1 MVSLPTASPD
11 TESSTQIRSGD
22 MAMATPSRCA
32 TIHSFWKLMV
42 MTEPRQSS
50 MPSKRATPRKKP
62 SVARR
67 STSITLPL
75 YKSLP
80 GSTDRMAA
88 MGSSCLRWASRT
100 AWPIAMA
107 LVVVPWMPHCLT
119 SAPVRGGWQVAATE
133 PYSTQI
139 LRATRS
145 VHFQVGTLSTIDS
158 RPRTSTAVS
167 G

>member
-1 MVSLPTASPD
+1 
-11 TESSTQIRSGD
+11 
-22 MAMATPSRCA
+22 MA
-32 TIHSFWKLMV
+32 
-42 MTEPRQSS
+42 EPRQSS
-50 MPSKRATPRKKP
+50 SPSSRSTPRRKP

-67 STSITLPL
+67 ATSKTLPL
-75 YKSLP
+75 YNSLP

-88 MGSSCLRWASRT
+88 TGSSCLRWASRT
-100 AWPIAMA
+100 AWPMAMA
-107 LVVVPWMPHCLT
+107 LVVVPWMPHFLT

-145 VHFQVGTLSTIDS
+145 VHFQVGTLCTMLSK
-158 RPRTSTAVS
+158 PRTSTAVR

>member
-1 MVSLPTASPD
+1 
-11 TESSTQIRSGD
+11 
-22 MAMATPSRCA
+22 
-32 TIHSFWKLMV
+32 MV
-42 MTEPRQSS
+42 MIEPRQSS
-50 MPSKRATPRKKP
+50 MPSNRADAAQKTFGRAAFD
-62 SVARR
+62 VDHLALVQELARLDRQDGARR
-67 STSITLPL
+67 DP
-75 YKSLP
+75 
-80 GSTDRMAA
+80 
-88 MGSSCLRWASRT
+88 SCLRWASRT
-100 AWPIAMA
+100 AWPIAIA

-158 RPRTSTAVS
+158 RPRTSTARQRVGLRPPTATEVICAS